1 MKRRI
6 GVLLTGCGAYD
17 GTDPHEAV
25 LTMLAIQE
33 AGDDPVALAL
43 DQPQFHVVDHLT
55 AKEVE
60 ASSRNM
66 MAEASRLA
74 RGKLYLLQDI
84 SPKMLDGLIIPGGQ
98 GPAKSLLTGF
108 GTSSPREFLPAAGAF
123 LRDVHQAGAPLGAI
137 SLAEF
142 VLSDLL
148 GPWPEGK
155 GCFDL
160 APTEVLV
167 DEEHLRLLTPGYT
180 LCSGL
185 PELLSG
191 IRALVQAMKALIDQ
205 HDS

>member
-1 MKRRI
+1 MRRRI

-17 GTDPHEAV
+17 GTDPQEAV
-25 LTMLAIQE
+25 ITMLAIQE
-33 AGDDPVALAL
+33 AGDEPVALAL

-55 AKEVE
+55 AQEVE
-60 ASSRNM
+60 GASRNM
-66 MAEASRLA
+66 MAEAARLV

-84 SPKMLDGLIIPGGQ
+84 SPKLLDGLIIPGGQ

-108 GTSSPREFLPAAGAF
+108 GTSVSREIVPEVETF
-123 LRDVHQAGAPLGAI
+123 LRQTHEAGAPLAAI

-148 GPWPEGK
+148 GPWPDGK

-167 DEEHLRLLTPGYT
+167 DPEQNRLLAPGYT

-185 PELLSG
+185 PELLAG
-191 IRALVQAMKALIDQ
+191 MRALVEAMKVLIDQ
-205 HDS
+205 RDS